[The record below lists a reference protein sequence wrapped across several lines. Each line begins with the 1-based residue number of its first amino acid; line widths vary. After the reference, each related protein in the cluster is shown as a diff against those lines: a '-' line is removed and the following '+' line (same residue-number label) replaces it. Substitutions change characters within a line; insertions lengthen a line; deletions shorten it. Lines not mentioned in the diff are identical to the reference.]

1 MAGVRGFE
9 PRRCQSQSLVPYR
22 LAIPQLCNIVVEEDG
37 FEPPNPM
44 GNDLQS
50 SAFGRFATPP
60 KIMVDAEG
68 LEPPTPA
75 L

>member
-1 MAGVRGFE
+1 MPESKSGALPLGYTPTFNLRM
-9 PRRCQSQSLVPYR
+9 
-22 LAIPQLCNIVVEEDG
+22 VEEDG
-37 FEPPNPM
+37 FEPPNPL

-50 SAFGRFATPP
+50 SAFGLFATPP
-60 KIMVDAEG
+60 QLVMVDAEG